1 MPAKRRP
8 VPQDV
13 QDTVAGYSPAGPSAA
28 AAAWPACGGAV
39 REWVLAAAPQSHA
52 HAMKLLSITARLAAW
67 AVEQGLPVDPE
78 RVLHPDA
85 VERFVA
91 VALAGEPDSTR
102 ATYRARLRRVAVA
115 ATRKAPWSPPVTIA
129 RPGHRAPYRPAD
141 VGLLLAAGSRIA
153 DPDRARAFV
162 MVPVGLAAG
171 PQPAELLLLTADHIQ
186 RGSDG
191 LVDVLVGAGTPA
203 ERLVVADAAYGPL
216 LLAAAA
222 TPDGPLLTD
231 HAGKNAVANL
241 SLLARPDGKSPAVS
255 AQRLRTTWLARLL
268 VRVPLGEAMRAA
280 GLTTACAL
288 GDLVP
293 YAPAGDPAALR
304 AAAAGTAGHAGP
316 VRDRAQG

>member
-13 QDTVAGYSPAGPSAA
+13 QDTIAGYSPTGPSAA
-28 AAAWPACGGAV
+28 AWPVCGGAV
-39 REWVLAAAPQSHA
+39 REWVLAAAPQGHSHA
-52 HAMKLLSITARLAAW
+52 VKLLAITARLAAW

-91 VALAGEPDSTR
+91 VARAGERDGTR
-102 ATYRARLRRVAVA
+102 ATYRSRLRRVAVA
-115 ATRKAPWSPPVTIA
+115 ATRKAPWSPPVKIP
-129 RPGHRAPYRPAD
+129 RPGHRAPYTPAD
-141 VGLLLAAGSRIA
+141 LGLLLAAGSRIA

-171 PQPAELLLLTADHIQ
+171 PQPAELLLLTADHITVG
-186 RGSDG
+186 RDG

-222 TPDGPLLTD
+222 ATPDGPLLTD
-231 HAGKNAVANL
+231 SAGKNAVASL
-241 SLLARPDGKSPAVS
+241 SLLARPDGKCPAVS

-268 VRVPLGEAMRAA
+268 ARVPLGEAMRAA
-280 GLTTACAL
+280 GLTSACAL
-288 GDLVP
+288 GDLIA
-293 YAPAGDPAALR
+293 YAPAGDPTALR
-304 AAAAGTAGHAGP
+304 AAAAGP
-316 VRDRAQG
+316 RD